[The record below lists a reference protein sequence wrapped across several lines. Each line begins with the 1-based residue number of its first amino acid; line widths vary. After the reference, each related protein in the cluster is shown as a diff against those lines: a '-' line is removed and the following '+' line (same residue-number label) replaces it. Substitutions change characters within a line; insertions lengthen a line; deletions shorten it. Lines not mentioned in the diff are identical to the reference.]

1 MSQQQQ
7 YHQQEPSSLQ
17 QQGDGQGMDSLYK
30 PLLGLFELVDRI
42 LDKGLVIDVY
52 LSITVIGI
60 PLVVIRARI
69 VVASIDTFLRYADA
83 MGLRGEPGDK
93 IENRAPPSP
102 QLQQFLKEKYEQQQ
116 NQQQQYQQQQI
127 PPQQQQGYNYP
138 QQQYGMA
145 S

>member
-7 YHQQEPSSLQ
+7 YQQEPSFL

-69 VVASIDTFLRYADA
+69 VVASVDTFLRYCDA
-83 MGLRGEPGDK
+83 MGLRGEPGMKVED
-93 IENRAPPSP
+93 RTPP
-102 QLQQFLKEKYEQQQ
+102 
-116 NQQQQYQQQQI
+116 QQQQQQPLMQDYQSGRYQQQQQI
-127 PPQQQQGYNYP
+127 PPQQQQGYDYP
-138 QQQYGMA
+138 QQQYPMT

>member
-7 YHQQEPSSLQ
+7 YQQQEPSFQ
-17 QQGDGQGMDSLYK
+17 QQGDGHGGMDSLYK

-52 LSITVIGI
+52 LSITVIGL

-69 VVASIDTFLRYADA
+69 VVASLDTFLRYADA

-93 IENRAPPSP
+93 IENRQAPSP
-102 QLQQFLKEKYEQQQ
+102 QLQQYLKERYEQQQ
-116 NQQQQYQQQQI
+116 NQQQQQYQQQQI

-138 QQQYGMA
+138 QQQWQQ
-145 S
+145 